1 MKLFLLFL
9 AFCFGCTVVRAED
22 DAAAKAD
29 WTRGTTFYKQH
40 QYDSAIACFGR
51 IAAGKPSDAVIYL
64 NLGNAYYRQHELGY
78 SILNYQR
85 ALLRNPHNQSA
96 ADNLLLAQSRIPNSI
111 PTVKDI
117 FFVRWG
123 KKLTNGSNAWEWS
136 IIALLLFLAAV
147 GLLFAGKTKKGF
159 RVRPQLIAALFILS
173 AGWIVLALLAANNTR
188 HSGTAV
194 VMQDA
199 PFQPEDAGK
208 SAHQTLVPEGT
219 TVSIEDAVTGAITLP
234 DGRSGTIAKSALQP
248 VD

>member
-9 AFCFGCTVVRAED
+9 ACCFGCTVVRAED

-29 WTRGTTFYKQH
+29 WARGNNFYKQH
-40 QYDSAIACFGR
+40 QYDSAVACFGR

-78 SILNYQR
+78 SILNYKR
-85 ALLRNPHNQSA
+85 ALLRDPHNQSA
-96 ADNLLLAQSRIPNSI
+96 ADNLALAQSRIPNAI

-123 KKLTNGSNAWEWS
+123 KALTNGSHTGEWS
-136 IIALLLFLAAV
+136 MIALLLFLAAV
-147 GLLFAGKTKKGF
+147 GLLFARKAKSF
-159 RVRPQLIAALFILS
+159 RVKPQLIAILFILS
-173 AGWIVLALLAANNTR
+173 AGWLVLALLAANNTR

-194 VMQDA
+194 VMQDS
-199 PFQPEDAGK
+199 PFQPEGSGK
-208 SAHQTLVPEGT
+208 QAHQTLVPEGT
-219 TVSIEDAVTGAITLP
+219 TVSIEDEATGTITLP
-234 DGRSGTIAKSALQP
+234 DGRSGTISKSALQT